1 MLIVGYTY
9 IKYAIMHLNKILSWR
24 IIMKKIICNDEITA
38 SEKIYTHDTPE
49 WVDLNEIDKINFR
62 HSVSLAEILAAYNRV
77 N

>member
-1 MLIVGYTY
+1 
-9 IKYAIMHLNKILSWR
+9 
-24 IIMKKIICNDEITA
+24 MKKIICNDEITA

>member
-1 MLIVGYTY
+1 M
-9 IKYAIMHLNKILSWR
+9 N
-24 IIMKKIICNDEITA
+24 KIICNDEITA
-38 SEKIYTHDTPE
+38 SEKTYTHDTPE

>member
-1 MLIVGYTY
+1 
-9 IKYAIMHLNKILSWR
+9 
-24 IIMKKIICNDEITA
+24 MKKIICKDEAKTNQSIQLYFTHSRLRGEISNDEITA
-38 SEKIYTHDTPE
+38 SEKTYTHDTPE